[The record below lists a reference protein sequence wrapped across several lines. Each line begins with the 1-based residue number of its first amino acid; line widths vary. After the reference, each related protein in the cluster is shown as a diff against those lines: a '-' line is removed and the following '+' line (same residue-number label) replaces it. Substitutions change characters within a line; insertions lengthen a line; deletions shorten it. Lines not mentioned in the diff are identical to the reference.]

1 VLVSTKECQLD
12 FRSQKPKAKPL
23 ILTLQI
29 KYYHNI
35 GFNPIAPCGSQLN
48 PKPLN
53 VIFNFQN
60 FKTILKDN
68 ICI

>member
-1 VLVSTKECQLD
+1 MYLILVLVSTKECQLD
-12 FRSQKPKAKPL
+12 FRSQEPKAKPL

-35 GFNPIAPCGSQLN
+35 GFNLVAPYGSQLN

-53 VIFNFQN
+53 AIFNF
-60 FKTILKDN
+60 
-68 ICI
+68 